1 MTYKISCSSEV
12 MTGYMQGVIIAPNK
26 KFQAIQ
32 NQAGNS
38 LLFSIGTDNVFYVT
52 EEVVA
57 SDITKGSKATPPKTG
72 WKKTDL
78 SSCLLTQ
85 LPSETSIHVNTF
97 EVAQDVSSGKYSVA
111 IAVSVAG
118 SDQLFMATSYAR
130 NENNDLV
137 LDWKAIPFD
146 ATSKS
151 YAKIAINNIYIFQGA
166 LLPLI
171 VVDIVPDGKTTT
183 ERYYIDSS
191 LVGQGTYWHYYPL
204 PFNLNST
211 SVDLCA
217 GRKYGEEIDGIYTCG
232 AVDTDFSVYYQPM
245 LNLNNLSAAA
255 PVSQL
260 TFDETVT
267 PKQIASTSSV
277 SKGNDFTDLYVATDE
292 GDLYLFT
299 ADNQRNNA
307 VGKKLLN
314 NPLFVGT
321 RDLFAYTLDDK
332 VVVWGINHNKQIY
345 YTECDTSKNTLLS
358 EWSYP
363 LPIASGV
370 ELISPYV
377 NKVNGGN
384 TYFAD
389 LGNNQLKKVIQDPTT
404 SCWSSETIMLPVD
417 EDAAAVSF
425 DCYMTRL
432 TVSDDT
438 NTLAP
443 NIKVNISS
451 KSRVATWINNHYY
464 IIEPTIPVTVLTDN
478 AGGIKVVQKIEN
490 LQGIGLIFESEQGQR
505 LEVNP
510 MDTSAQKV
518 ATLNSPE
525 NLKNASVVND
535 AGNTTGKLVDQGL
548 EDSDYQAG
556 ADSIQSLIDAYNNYN
571 VPSTPETTNVT
582 NVKLSVTPPFMTYS
596 PDIRAYQL
604 HVSSKK
610 TTQLS
615 VVSDIG
621 SSLENLGN
629 AIVVKA
635 GDLCSWLKSEAEYI
649 IQVIQDTANKVW
661 NFMVTIAGKVFT
673 FVVDCIE
680 KAIEALMA
688 VLQALGSLIKDVIQ
702 FVKFLFAWGDIS
714 VTKDVIKNS
723 LKLYLDSCVQS
734 LAGLE
739 NSFTDTLTDL
749 IAKINVWA
757 DIPTTAGNDP
767 VTAGQ
772 SENTENAYNTPCT
785 YLPDYFAANISNAK
799 YKNANVIIES
809 GEAIIQAFVS
819 ALKGEE
825 SVIEEA
831 ISQFKTCL
839 LEDDKYKTM
848 SFIDI
853 LKTVTGIIADTI
865 LGSAVVLLDATVDLI
880 EGLYDALIQYLDSP
894 IWIPV
899 ISDLLEKIFGF
910 EISISLLDIFCYM
923 LAIPGTIVYKLLYQ
937 VVPFST
943 DDPTTQEIINC
954 TSIDQLVSYFG
965 STDPDTIDLS
975 KEFYSDLRIPENGKN
990 TIYFTFH
997 AASSIGALLYAILK
1011 PISDAIPVAPLTAAT
1026 TLASTTKSLGFTAA
1040 GIFAKPYPIQDKT
1053 VANLSSYITD
1063 GKVLSSLIFGIMEK
1077 KESISIPAKYAKGTL
1092 DIVLNMFALA
1102 PIAYHFY
1109 EVIQDDQNKFT
1120 ALAYLDD
1127 SARVIDYISNI
1138 AGGIAAIDPE
1148 PSTSEVMSLTSSIC
1162 AAING
1167 GIQLGA
1173 CAVDAIADS

>member
-1 MTYKISCSSEV
+1 MSYKISYSSEV
-12 MTGYMQGVIIAPNK
+12 MTGYMQGEVIAPDK

-32 NQAGNS
+32 NEAGNS

-52 EEVVA
+52 EEVVVT
-57 SDITKGSKATPPKTG
+57 DIADGSKATPPKTG

-85 LPSETSIHVNTF
+85 FPSETSIHVKTF
-97 EVAQDVSSGKYSVA
+97 EVAQDISSGKYSVA
-111 IAVSVAG
+111 IAVTVAG
-118 SDQLFMATSYAR
+118 NDQLFMATAYAR
-130 NENNDLV
+130 DENDNLV
-137 LDWKAIPFD
+137 LNWKAIPFD
-146 ATSKS
+146 ASSKS
-151 YAKIAINNIYIFQGA
+151 YDKIAINNIYIFQTVS
-166 LLPLI
+166 LPI
-171 VVDIVPDGKTTT
+171 VVIDIVPDGKTTT
-183 ERYYIDSS
+183 ERYYIDST
-191 LVGQGTYWHYYPL
+191 LVGQGKYWYYYPL
-204 PFNLNST
+204 PFNLNSA

-217 GRKYGEEIDGIYTCG
+217 GRKYGEYIDGIYTCG
-232 AVDTDFSVYYQPM
+232 AVDTAFSVYYQPM
-245 LNLNNLSAAA
+245 LNLSNPSSAAS
-255 PVSQL
+255 VSQL
-260 TFDETVT
+260 IFNETVT

-277 SKGNDFTDLYVATDE
+277 SKGNDYTDLYVATDE

-299 ADNQRNNA
+299 SDNQHNNS
-307 VGKKLLN
+307 VGVKLLN
-314 NPLFVGT
+314 SPLFVGT
-321 RDLFAYTLDDK
+321 RDLFAYTLEDK
-332 VVVWGINHNKQIY
+332 VVVWGINHNKQIF
-345 YTECDTSKNTLLS
+345 YTECDTSQNTHLS

-363 LPIASGV
+363 LAIASGV

-389 LGNNQLKKVIQDPTT
+389 MGNNELKKVIQDPTT

-417 EDAAAVSF
+417 EDAASVSF

-438 NTLAP
+438 NTLAS
-443 NIKVNISS
+443 NIKVSISS

-464 IIEPTIPVTVLTDN
+464 ILEPTIPVIVLTDN

-490 LQGIGLIFESEQGQR
+490 LQGIGLIFESEYGQQ

-518 ATLNSPE
+518 ATLNTPD
-525 NLKNASVVND
+525 NLKSASVVDD
-535 AGNTTGKLVDQGL
+535 AGNTTGKLVDEGL

-556 ADSIQSLIDAYNNYN
+556 ADSIQSLMDAYNNYN
-571 VPSTPETTNVT
+571 VPSTTETTNVT
-582 NVKLSVTPPFMTYS
+582 NAKLSVSPTSMKYS
-596 PDIRAYQL
+596 PNIRAYQL

-615 VVSDIG
+615 VVSNIG
-621 SSLENLGN
+621 DSLEDLGN

-635 GDLCSWLKSEAEYI
+635 GDLCSWLKSEAEY
-649 IQVIQDTANKVW
+649 VIQIIEDTANKIW
-661 NFMVTIAGKVFT
+661 NFMVTIAGEVFT
-673 FVVDCIE
+673 FVIDCIE

-688 VLQALGSLIKDVIQ
+688 VLQALGTLIKDLIQ
-702 FVKFLFAWGDIS
+702 FVKFLFSWGDIS
-714 VTKDVIKNS
+714 LTKDVIKNS
-723 LKLYLDSCVQS
+723 LKLYLDGCINSVAS
-734 LAGLE
+734 LE
-739 NSFTDTLTDL
+739 NSMTDTLTDL

-757 DIPTTAGNDP
+757 DIPTTAGNEP

-785 YLPDYFAANISNAK
+785 YLPDYFTANINNAK
-799 YKNANVIIES
+799 YKNVNVIIES
-809 GEAIIQAFVS
+809 GEAIINAFVS

-825 SVIEEA
+825 SVIEDA
-831 ISQFKTCL
+831 ISQFKASL
-839 LEDDKYKTM
+839 LDNDRYKTM

-865 LGSAVVLLDATVDLI
+865 LASAEVLLDATVDLI
-880 EGLYDALIQYLDSP
+880 EGLYDALIQFLDSP

-899 ISDLLEKIFGF
+899 ISDLLEKIFGY

-937 VVPFST
+937 EAPFSA

-965 STDPDTIDLS
+965 STNPDEIDLS
-975 KEFYSDLRIPENGKN
+975 KEFYSDLKIPENGKN

-1092 DIVLNMFALA
+1092 DIVLNMLALA

-1109 EVIQDDQNKFT
+1109 EVIQEDQNKFT

-1148 PSTSEVMSLTSSIC
+1148 PATSEAMSLTSSIC

-1173 CAVDAIADS
+1173 CAVDTFAD